1 MMTFLSKKPDSI
13 TLYSENGRLTQWN
26 DVTFS
31 LSDGKIEV
39 AARTTPLAFLRLRWN
54 RSLPPGTRFCGDAWE
69 RTYGDADWRG
79 FDPSRMMPWY
89 FLAQFPDGETVG
101 CGVKVRP
108 GAFVAWSADPAGV
121 TLWCDIRCGG
131 RGVLLNG
138 RTLFVAQLESDVYS
152 GCPAYAAARRFCA
165 RLCTDPLL
173 PKAPVYGSNNWYY
186 AYGNI
191 SEASVLEDCRYL
203 AELTAGLAN
212 RPFMVIDDGWQKLR
226 GEGAPNYGPWDRGNA
241 LFPDMPHLSSKMK
254 AYDVRPGIW
263 YRPLYVKDPALKRE
277 LFLRDMPETLDPSHP
292 EVRELVAADVTRF
305 REWGFELLKHDFT
318 TYDVTGRYAFDMHPW
333 PCENGWTFFDRSR
346 TTAEILTDLFRTIR
360 KAAGPVL
367 IMGCN
372 AVGHLAAGLQELS
385 RTGDDTS
392 GMRWDRTRKMG
403 INTVAF
409 RGCQHRTFFEMDA
422 DCVGITGAIPWKF
435 NRQWAELVAASG
447 SSLFLSPKPGVL
459 NAAENEG
466 LKKLLAIASRGEI
479 AAEPLDWQENTCPSR
494 WLIHGKEQQFNWLE
508 ENGGEPDFLP

>member
-1 MMTFLSKKPDSI
+1 
-13 TLYSENGRLTQWN
+13 
-26 DVTFS
+26 
-31 LSDGKIEV
+31 
-39 AARTTPLAFLRLRWN
+39 
-54 RSLPPGTRFCGDAWE
+54 
-69 RTYGDADWRG
+69 
-79 FDPSRMMPWY
+79 MMPWY

-305 REWGFELLKHDFT
+305 REWGFELLKHDYT

-459 NAAENEG
+459 NAAKNEG